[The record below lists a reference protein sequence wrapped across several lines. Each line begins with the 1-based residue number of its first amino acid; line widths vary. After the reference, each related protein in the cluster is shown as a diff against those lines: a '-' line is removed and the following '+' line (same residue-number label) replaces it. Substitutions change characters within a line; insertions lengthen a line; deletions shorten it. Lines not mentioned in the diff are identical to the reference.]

1 MKSLLRKVLFATLA
15 ALLLVGPTLAQE
27 SKTPDAKASD
37 APKPVIAVFR
47 LSGSLTE
54 TPTDDGF
61 PFSTEHKHALKDLT
75 ARMKKAGEDKNV
87 KAAIVTVSD
96 LSLGFAQIEELR
108 QALADLR
115 SAGKDIYAHADSL
128 SMS

>member
-1 MKSLLRKVLFATLA
+1 MKYRLHRIFSAALA
-15 ALLLVGPTLAQE
+15 ALLLMAPALAQE
-27 SKTPDAKASD
+27 SKSTDTKASD
-37 APKPVIAVFR
+37 AAKPVVAVFR
-47 LSGSLTE
+47 LFGSLTE

-75 ARMKKAGEDKNV
+75 DRKKKAGQDKNV
-87 KAAIVTVSD
+87 KAVIVTVSD

-115 SAGKDIYAHADSL
+115 SA
-128 SMS
+128 